1 MYMTPVMMTKRFEAF
16 RRTKFYD
23 LFAAAPLIAWYA
35 FCAAHLIPSVSRQ
48 VALVKLFV
56 QTDPSALPMVLILR
70 TCANV
75 TTLIFLAILIVLF
88 VVRYVP
94 QRTML
99 QLRAR
104 CVAVAGAFLSV
115 SILLLPPQ
123 ELSSSLYVISLVLI
137 ISGTIFAI
145 YAGLVLGRSI
155 SILPEAR
162 RLVTRGPYAFVR
174 HPLYLGE
181 IVAVIG
187 VALQFL
193 SIWALLIVGLQFVLQ
208 LLRMNYEERVL
219 SQVFPEYQNYI
230 ARTARLMPGVY

>member
-1 MYMTPVMMTKRFEAF
+1 MTKRLEAF

-23 LFAAAPLIAWYA
+23 LFAAAPLIVWYA
-35 FCAAHLIPSVSRQ
+35 FCTTHLIPTVFQ
-48 VALVKLFV
+48 QAALVKLFV
-56 QTDPSALPMVLILR
+56 QTDPSALPIALVLR

-75 TTLIFLAILIVLF
+75 TTLIFFATLIVLF

-99 QLRAR
+99 QFRAR
-104 CVAVAGAFLSV
+104 CVAVAGTFLSV

-123 ELSSSLYVISLVLI
+123 ELSPSLYLVSLVLI
-137 ISGTIFAI
+137 IAGTLFAI

-187 VALQFL
+187 VALQYL

-219 SQVFPEYQNYI
+219 SQVFPEYLDYV
-230 ARTARLMPGVY
+230 ARTARLIPGVY